1 MILRSLTALPLL
13 LPCVL
18 AMSPLSAQCRLCAP
32 DSGSTKI
39 EDARPL
45 TIDVETSLDFSRAA
59 GTGNGGSISID
70 ERTGSRRVAGLA
82 DLGGFAIKG
91 SVRLTGEPY
100 RHVRVSLPASVRLL
114 SPDGSS
120 AEATDLRTD
129 LPPDPMLDAKGE
141 LRFTFGGRLVVSGNA
156 AGEFRGRIPIV
167 ADYQ

>member
-1 MILRSLTALPLL
+1 MDLRALLL
-13 LPCVL
+13 LPFLLSAGPV
-18 AMSPLSAQCRLCAP
+18 SAQCRLCAA
-32 DSGSTKI
+32 DAGSMKR

-45 TIDVETSLDFSRAA
+45 TIDIETALDFSRAA
-59 GTGNGGSISID
+59 GNGSGGSIAID
-70 ERTGSRRVAGLA
+70 ERTGARQVAGLT

-91 SVRLTGEPY
+91 SVRLTGEPF
-100 RHVRVSLPASVRLL
+100 RHVRVSLPSSARLL

-120 AEATDLRTD
+120 AEAVDLRTD
-129 LPPDPMLDAKGE
+129 LPPDPMLDASGE

>member
-1 MILRSLTALPLL
+1 MILRSLLIVPLL
-13 LPCVL
+13 LPV
-18 AMSPLSAQCRLCAP
+18 SPLSAQCRLCTP
-32 DSGSTKI
+32 DSGSTKV
-39 EDARPL
+39 EEARPL

-59 GTGNGGSISID
+59 GTGNGGSIAID
-70 ERTGSRRVAGLA
+70 ERTGSRRVSGLA

-91 SVRLTGEPY
+91 SVRLTGEPF
-100 RHVRVSLPASVRLL
+100 RHIRVSLPASVRLM

-129 LPPDPMLDAKGE
+129 LPPDPALDAKGE
-141 LRFTFGGRLVVSGNA
+141 LRFTFGGRLVVSGTA